1 MSQARLWSAWQAPFT
16 FSSSFPD
23 TAKLA
28 ASVGSKWFIF
38 IRDVATG
45 SADLSLGF
53 SWLLPRPWLTSWPQA
68 PGDICSPQMGLN
80 KFQMPFLKA
89 LCLAECNPGLISA
102 TLSQLY
108 QHPQPAQVKSF
119 RRLNSSPERR
129 PPHTVSSLAL
139 FRQWAVLVNPLSPSS
154 KL

>member
-38 IRDVATG
+38 IRDMAAG

-80 KFQMPFLKA
+80 KFQVPFLKA
-89 LCLAECNPGLISA
+89 LCLAECNPRLIST
-102 TLSQLY
+102 TLSQRY
-108 QHPQPAQVKSF
+108 QHLQPPQVESF
-119 RRLNSSPERR
+119 PRLNSSPERR
-129 PPHTVSSLAL
+129 SPRTVSSLVLFLQGAAL
-139 FRQWAVLVNPLSPSS
+139 LNPLSLSS